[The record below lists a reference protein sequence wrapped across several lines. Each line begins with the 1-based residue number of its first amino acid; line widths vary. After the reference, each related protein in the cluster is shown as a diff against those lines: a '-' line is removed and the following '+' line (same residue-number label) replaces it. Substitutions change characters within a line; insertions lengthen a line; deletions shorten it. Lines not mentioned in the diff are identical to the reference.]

1 VIVLAVLFLLLGAAL
16 MLVTGLGLIRMP
28 DIFTRMHAAT
38 KGASLGVA
46 FMLLAAALVFQETGV
61 TLKGT
66 ITVLFIFL
74 TAPVAANLLARAAY
88 AQKTPL
94 WNKSVMDEGRGKISI
109 STPPASRSRRP
120 ALRGKSTPG
129 KARRPRRGR

>member
-1 VIVLAVLFLLLGAAL
+1 
-16 MLVTGLGLIRMP
+16 MMVTGLGLLRMP

-61 TLKGT
+61 FLKGA

-94 WNKSVMDEGRGKISI
+94 WKRSVMDEGRGKISV
-109 STPPASRSRRP
+109 SARPASRSTAKRR
-120 ALRGKSTPG
+120 KSAFA
-129 KARRPRRGR
+129 KARRLKRGR